1 MHRFLLRFTVGLLFL
16 CMSSISLFAQDV
28 NGDGFHDGD
37 VAVLKQILTD
47 NPANTLGWAGDN
59 YGSWFGA
66 TWNADSPKRVV
77 MMDVRFKN
85 IRSLNIS
92 GLTELVQLNC
102 SDNYL
107 TTIDVSALKKLTKMF
122 CSNNDLKTIDID
134 KNTLLNIYY
143 ANNAMSF
150 SAMEDFADLVIV
162 DGDPQDKIFEE
173 FAVGLGQA
181 IDFSS
186 EANIAGVATTFKW
199 YKNGVLVPGET
210 SATYTPTETGTY
222 YSKMENTKFSGIE
235 LQTNNVTVVNDD
247 LNDGFFDDDVE
258 TLEYLLTINPG
269 HTLNWTGT
277 NYGTWEGV
285 TWSTDPI
292 KKVIELDISGKNIS
306 KLHFNAF
313 NELAVL
319 KCSDNNIANL
329 PIVGKL
335 KLKTIDCRNNLLPF
349 TGITDVLYITNPVF
363 TAEPQKK
370 LFEIKTIVP
379 GTEIDYSS
387 QETIA
392 STATVYEWYKD
403 GVKVDGVTT
412 SKYSPADEGVYYCKM
427 TNSKFPGLT
436 LITNNITVSAAVTY
450 NAADVNALKAILT
463 DNPAHKLTSWTG
475 DDYSTW
481 SGITWN
487 TANPKRVTKLQLDD
501 KGLVNVDASAFA
513 ELTDLNVEFNSITSL
528 NVANLTNLTKLTCKI
543 NKLTALNL
551 TGCDKL
557 RDLNVDNNELTS
569 LSINNLTL
577 LERLE
582 ISANK
587 LSSIDLS
594 NQTKLWHLIM
604 SDNEFETIDLSS
616 NPMINHL
623 VCSNNKL
630 PFTVL
635 KDFISVAYYRYS
647 PQLRLYEERTIA
659 PGIEIDYSS
668 QENIDGTATVY
679 EWFKDGAKIDGVTTS
694 KYTPTDPGVYTC
706 NMTNTKLPGL
716 TLSTNEV
723 TVVAVTDNYNS
734 DDVNALKAILT
745 ANPGNTLGWAGEDY
759 SAWAGVTWNIEDP
772 RRVTG
777 LSIENKNIT
786 NVDVTA
792 MAELREF
799 DCSNNTITTV
809 NVTNLSKLE
818 TLDCGYNDLTAID
831 LTGLSALKI
840 LNVAKNKL
848 DNIDLSPITDL
859 INLNIG
865 LNKFTSIDIS
875 KFNNLTDLVFN
886 NNQIESID
894 LTGKSKLVNLN
905 FNSNLIRDIDLTDV
919 TSLNQLICTFNKL
932 PFSQLVKGLSV
943 ADFQYISQRKLYD
956 RVFTFSGIEIDLS
969 KEETIDGTATVF
981 TWYKNRVKI
990 DGHTASKYTPTEAGQ
1005 YYCEM
1010 TNPKFPGL
1018 TLTTE
1023 KYYVSD
1029 PAGATY
1035 DTDDVAALQ
1044 AILTANPANTL
1055 TTWTGTS
1062 YHTWEGVTWNG
1073 DNPRRVIQLD
1083 VTSKGL
1089 VNLNVEA
1096 LPKLK
1101 QLYCSDNDITTL
1113 SVKNLSELIN
1123 IQCSNAKLTTVDLT
1137 GVTNITDINF
1147 SNNEITAI
1155 EIQLLTKLERVYIY
1169 SNDITALNITPLK
1182 DLKELDI
1189 RGNELKT
1196 LDITGLTALT
1206 KVHCQENK
1214 LPLSALKAFLPIADF
1229 QFNPQ
1234 KNVFEASQQIIGY
1247 EIDYSAEADV
1257 NGTAT
1262 VFEWYDKDDAKIA
1275 GATAAKYTPAATG
1288 FYYCK
1293 MTNTEF
1299 AGLTITTAKTEIV
1312 DAPVNYNNDD
1322 VNALK
1327 AILAANPANTLISW
1341 TGDTYNTWAGVT
1353 WNTEDPRR
1361 VIGLDIT
1368 NKGIVDLN
1376 VESLPELQELT
1387 CSDNAIT
1394 SLSVK
1399 NLGKLTK
1406 LISANTRLTSV
1417 NLTGLTKLEEL
1428 NLTNNSLTTV
1438 DLAAL
1443 TAMQKLYL
1451 GDNTFA
1457 ALNISTLTALK
1468 ELVITSN
1475 SLKNIDITG
1484 ITGLVKIHCENNSLP
1499 ISVLKP
1505 MFGTADFQYS
1515 PQGTV
1520 FAVTQIYVGAEI
1532 DYSAEADVDGTATV
1546 FEWYKDGAKIDGVT
1560 TAKYSP
1566 ADIGDY
1572 HCIMTNAKLP
1582 GLTITTAITEV
1593 IDAPVNYDATDV
1605 AALKKILTDNPANT
1619 LTDWTG
1625 DSYKRWSG
1633 VTWNSE
1639 DPKRV
1644 TAIDIKNKGITTL
1657 DAKPFAE
1664 LTELL
1669 CSQNT
1674 LSTLSVTN
1682 LAKLVKLE
1690 ADGCGLTTIDLTG
1703 LVKAEEINLANNT
1716 LSAVNLTGLSALKK
1730 LYFANNGITSLDI
1743 SALTA
1748 LTELDVTANKLTS
1761 INITGV
1767 GALVKVINKENNL
1780 PLSELK
1786 KFIGVADYQYTP
1798 QKVVFD
1804 PVTKYL
1810 DYYTIDYSAE
1820 ADVNGTATVF
1830 EWYKDGTKIAGVT
1843 TPTYKPTALG
1853 DYHCVMTNAE
1863 LTGLTITTA
1872 VTKIVEK
1879 PPYTLE
1885 DADVNALKK
1894 ILRDNPDNTLT
1905 WSGEDY
1911 LNYEGVVWSDE
1922 DHKRILELHVGQKKL
1937 VTIDLT
1943 GVTELR
1949 KLVSYGNNISTLTTT
1964 GQTKLTYINVNGN
1977 RIASLDVSHLALLEQ
1992 LHCNSNDM
2000 AILNTASLAELR
2012 IIDARK
2018 NKLASLNLTAAEK
2031 LVHLNATWNDIS
2043 DLQMGSKPALQFLD
2057 ISLNKLTTLDIT
2069 GFTAIEELNCNNN
2082 MIESLDPSSCAE
2094 LNTFNCSNNK
2104 LSTIDVTALTKLK
2117 RFICSYNNIKFTGL
2131 KLADPGSYINLTYAP
2146 QYKVFDN
2153 SEIIEGTEIDYSTEE
2168 VIEGVATTYAWY
2180 KDDVLVDGAT
2190 TSKYTPEGD
2199 CKIHC
2204 VLRNTKFPK
2213 LALTTRIVTVKK
2225 KKVTP
2230 PPPPT
2235 DIDSDEFGEVIIY
2248 PNPTTGQFKVEIP
2261 DIGDANVTVTIINIS
2276 GHVMRNI
2283 RFESDVGNNIDI
2295 SGFSS
2300 GVYTV
2305 IVRASDGRQ
2314 TSRRII
2320 KQ

>member
-16 CMSSISLFAQDV
+16 CMSSISLFAQDD

-37 VAVLKQILTD
+37 VAILKQILTD
-47 NPANTLGWAGDN
+47 NPANTLGWTGDT

-77 MMDVRFKN
+77 MMDVRFKS
-85 IRSLNIS
+85 IRTLNIS
-92 GLTELVQLNC
+92 GLSELVQLNC

-107 TTIDVSALKKLTKMF
+107 TTLDVSALKKLTKLF
-122 CSNNDLKTIDID
+122 CTSNDLKAITID
-134 KNTLLNIYY
+134 KNSLLNIYY
-143 ANNAMSF
+143 SGNALPF
-150 SAMEDFADLVIV
+150 SAMEDFADLIIV
-162 DGDPQDKIFEE
+162 DGDPQDKVFEE

-186 EANIAGVATTFKW
+186 ETNIAGIATTFKW
-199 YKNGVLVPGET
+199 YKNGVIVPGET

-222 YSKMENTKFSGIE
+222 YCKMENTKFAGIE
-235 LQTNNVTVVNDD
+235 IQTNNVTVVNDN
-247 LNDGFFDDDVE
+247 LNDGYFDDDVE

-277 NYGTWEGV
+277 SYGTWEGV

-306 KLHFNAF
+306 KLHFNAL
-313 NELAVL
+313 NEITVL
-319 KCSDNNIANL
+319 KCYDNSIANL

-349 TGITDVLYITNPVF
+349 TGITDVLYITDPVF

-370 LFEIKTIVP
+370 LFEEKTVVP

-387 QETIA
+387 QETIN
-392 STATVYEWYKD
+392 SVATVYEWYKD
-403 GVKVDGVTT
+403 NVKIDGVTT
-412 SKYSPADEGVYYCKM
+412 SKYSPTDEGVYYSKM

-436 LITNNITVSAAVTY
+436 LITNNVTVSAAVTY
-450 NAADVNALKAILT
+450 NGADVNALKAILT
-463 DNPAHKLTSWTG
+463 DNPAHKLTTWTG
-475 DDYSTW
+475 EDYSTW
-481 SGITWN
+481 GGVTWN
-487 TANPKRVTKLQLDD
+487 TANPKRVTELQLDD
-501 KGLVNVDASAFA
+501 KGLVSVDASAFA
-513 ELTDLNVEFNSITSL
+513 ELTDLNVDNNSITTL
-528 NVANLTNLTKLTCKI
+528 TVTNLSNLIKLNC
-543 NKLTALNL
+543 NSNSLSALNT
-551 TGCDKL
+551 TGLLKL
-557 RDLNVDNNELTS
+557 KELYVNNNSITTINISQLSLLEKFDISQNS
-569 LSINNLTL
+569 LST
-577 LERLE
+577 
-582 ISANK
+582 
-587 LSSIDLS
+587 IDLS
-594 NQTKLWHLIM
+594 NQTKLIDLNIQ
-604 SDNEFETIDLSS
+604 DNNFETIDLSA
-616 NPMINHL
+616 NTLLDKL
-623 VCSNNKL
+623 VCVDNKL

-635 KDFISVAYYRYS
+635 NNFISITTFNYS
-647 PQLRLYEERTIA
+647 PQKLLYTAQTIA

-668 QENIDGTATVY
+668 QETIDGTATVY
-679 EWFKDGAKIDGVTTS
+679 EWFKGGVKIDGVTAS
-694 KYTPTDPGVYTC
+694 KYTPTDPGVYMC
-706 NMTNTKLPGL
+706 SMTNTKLPAL
-716 TLSTNEV
+716 TLKTNNV
-723 TVVAVTDNYNS
+723 TVVAVTDNYNT

-759 SAWAGVTWNIEDP
+759 SAWAGVTWNLEDP

-777 LSIENKNIT
+777 LSIESKNLT

-792 MAELREF
+792 MAELKDF
-799 DCSNNTITTV
+799 DCSNNAITTV
-809 NVTNLSKLE
+809 NVVNLAKLE
-818 TLDCGYNDLTAID
+818 VLDCGYNELTTIN
-831 LTGLSALKI
+831 LTGLTAVKN
-840 LNVAKNKL
+840 LNLAKNKL
-848 DNIDLSPITDL
+848 DNIDMSSITDL
-859 INLNIG
+859 INLNVG
-865 LNKFTSIDIS
+865 LNKFTSLDIS

-886 NNQIESID
+886 NNQIQSID

-905 FNSNLIRDIDLTDV
+905 FNSNKIDEIDLTDA

-932 PFSQLVKGLSV
+932 PFSQLVKGLSIP
-943 ADFQYISQRKLYD
+943 DFQYISQRRLYERMFIYPD
-956 RVFTFSGIEIDLS
+956 IEIDLS

-981 TWYKNRVKI
+981 KWFKGRDEIV
-990 DGHTASKYTPTEAGQ
+990 GHTASKYTPTEAGQ

-1018 TLTTE
+1018 TLTIE
-1023 KYYVSD
+1023 KYYVND
-1029 PAGATY
+1029 PVVANY
-1035 DTDDVAALQ
+1035 DADDVAALQ
-1044 AILTANPANTL
+1044 AILAANPANTL
-1055 TTWTGTS
+1055 TTWTGTT
-1062 YHTWEGVTWNG
+1062 YHDWEGVKWNG
-1073 DNPRRVIQLD
+1073 DDPRRVRELD
-1083 VTSKGL
+1083 ITGKGI
-1089 VNLNVEA
+1089 VSLNVEA
-1096 LPKLK
+1096 LAKLQ

-1113 SVKNLSELIN
+1113 AVKNLSELTN
-1123 IQCSNAKLTTVDLT
+1123 IQCSSAKLTSVDLT
-1137 GVTNITDINF
+1137 GITNITDINF
-1147 SNNEITAI
+1147 GSNDLASIDL
-1155 EIQLLTKLERVYIY
+1155 QLLTKLERVYLY
-1169 SNDITALNITPLK
+1169 SNDITGLNITPLK
-1182 DLKELDI
+1182 NLKQLDI
-1189 RGNELKT
+1189 RNNEIKT
-1196 LDITGLTALT
+1196 LDITGITGLTM
-1206 KVHCQENK
+1206 VHCQENK
-1214 LPLSALKAFLPIADF
+1214 LPLSVLKSFLPIADF
-1229 QFNPQ
+1229 KFNPQ
-1234 KNVFEASQQIIGY
+1234 KVVFETSQQVIGY

-1262 VFEWYDKDDAKIA
+1262 TFEWYDKDDNKIG
-1275 GATAAKYTPAATG
+1275 GATTAKYTPAATG
-1288 FYYCK
+1288 FFYCK
-1293 MTNTEF
+1293 MTNAEF

-1312 DAPVNYNNDD
+1312 DAPVNYNSDD
-1322 VNALK
+1322 INALK
-1327 AILAANPANTLISW
+1327 AILTANPANTLISW

-1361 VIGLDIT
+1361 VTGLDIT
-1368 NKGIVDLN
+1368 NKGIVNLN
-1376 VESLPELQELT
+1376 VEALPKLQELT

-1394 SLSVK
+1394 SLDVK
-1399 NLGKLTK
+1399 NLTELTK
-1406 LISANTRLTSV
+1406 LISANTRLASV
-1417 NLTGLTKLEEL
+1417 NLTGLSKLQEL
-1428 NLTNNSLTTV
+1428 NLANNSLTTI
-1438 DLAAL
+1438 DLAPVTAL
-1443 TAMQKLYL
+1443 QKLYL
-1451 GDNTFA
+1451 SGNTFS
-1457 ALNISTLTALK
+1457 ALDISALTGLT
-1468 ELVITSN
+1468 ELDVKGN

-1484 ITGLVKIHCENNSLP
+1484 ITGLVKIHCQNNNLP

-1505 MFGTADFQYS
+1505 LHGIADFEYS

-1520 FAVTQIYVGAEI
+1520 FANSQKYLGVEI
-1532 DYSAEADVDGTATV
+1532 DYSAEADVNGTATV

-1560 TAKYSP
+1560 TSKYTP
-1566 ADIGDY
+1566 ADIGDFY
-1572 HCIMTNAKLP
+1572 CVMTNTELT
-1582 GLTITTAITEV
+1582 GLTITTAITEI
-1593 IDAPVNYDATDV
+1593 IDAPVNYNDTDV
-1605 AALKKILTDNPANT
+1605 AALKKILSDNPSNT

-1633 VTWNSE
+1633 VTWNDE

-1644 TAIDIKNKGITTL
+1644 TAIDVRNKGITSL
-1657 DAKPFAE
+1657 DAEPFAE
-1664 LTELL
+1664 ITELL

-1674 LSTLSVTN
+1674 LSTISVTN

-1690 ADGCGLTTIDLTG
+1690 ADACGLSTIDLTG
-1703 LVKAEEINLANNT
+1703 LVKAEEINIPNNAFA
-1716 LSAVNLTGLSALKK
+1716 AVNLTGLTALKK
-1730 LYFANNGITSLDI
+1730 LYLANNNITSLDI
-1743 SALTA
+1743 SSLAA
-1748 LTELDVTANKLTS
+1748 LTELDITANKLTT
-1761 INITGV
+1761 INVTGI
-1767 GALVKVINKENNL
+1767 GALVKIINKENNL

-1786 KFIGVADYQYTP
+1786 KFIGVADYQYNP
-1798 QKVVFD
+1798 QNIIFD
-1804 PVTKYL
+1804 PITKYL

-1830 EWYKDGTKIAGVT
+1830 EWYKDGVKLDGIT
-1843 TPTYKPTALG
+1843 TATYKPTALG
-1853 DYHCVMTNAE
+1853 DYHCVMTNTQ
-1863 LTGLTITTA
+1863 LSGLTLTTA

-1894 ILRDNPDNTLT
+1894 ILRDNPDNTLS

-1922 DHKRILELHVGQKKL
+1922 DHKRILEIHVGEKSL

-1949 KLVSYGNNISTLTTT
+1949 KLVCYSNNISTLTTS

-1977 RIASLDVSHLALLEQ
+1977 RIASLDVSHLAQLEQ

-2000 AILNTASLAELR
+2000 ALLNTTSLAEIK

-2018 NKLASLNLTAAEK
+2018 NKLATLNLTAAEK
-2031 LVHLNATWNDIS
+2031 LIHLNATWNDIS
-2043 DLQMGSKPALQFLD
+2043 DLQMGNKPALQFLD
-2057 ISLNKLTTLDIT
+2057 ISLNKIKTLDIT

-2082 MIESLDPSSCAE
+2082 MIESLDPSLCAE

-2153 SEIIEGTEIDYSTEE
+2153 SEIIEGTEIDYSDEE
-2168 VIEGVATTYAWY
+2168 VIDGVATSYAWY

-2190 TSKYTPEGD
+2190 TSKYIPEGD

-2235 DIDSDEFGEVIIY
+2235 DIDTDEFGGVIIY
-2248 PNPTTGQFKVEIP
+2248 PNPTTGLFKVEIP
-2261 DIGDANVTVTIINIS
+2261 DIGDANITVTIINIS

-2295 SGFSS
+2295 SEFSS
-2300 GVYTV
+2300 GVYTI
-2305 IVRASDGRQ
+2305 IVRASDGRR